1 MSALCTFSRHT
12 CNLRNLEP
20 KLQKWRSHVR
30 IFNLQVTILVG
41 TQSPFIPQKS
51 DLQHGL
57 VFNNPICEL
66 WNKIKIIKTC
76 FILNECIL
84 NISVIHILSGRRRGC
99 VVLTNEAEKKSFIY
113 RKRVCKTSENE
124 TKINIFWFS
133 HVKNLVGSSMCSAH
147 AETGNQRSCG
157 TAHKKKK
164 KNYPSAYTA
173 LYQVC
178 NTGKKTLKNQHNLL
192 IDICPKTS
200 LSRGL

>member
-1 MSALCTFSRHT
+1 MKKSCQNFQSPSHDFSRNPISLH
-12 CNLRNLEP
+12 
-20 KLQKWRSHVR
+20 
-30 IFNLQVTILVG
+30 
-41 TQSPFIPQKS
+41 PQKS

-147 AETGNQRSCG
+147 AEAGNQRSCG
-157 TAHKKKK
+157 TAHKKK

-178 NTGKKTLKNQHNLL
+178 NTGKKTSIFVPKHLHPEVCKNVKKSH
-192 IDICPKTS
+192 IFM
-200 LSRGL
+200 

>member
-1 MSALCTFSRHT
+1 MKKSCQNFQSPSHDFSRNPISLH
-12 CNLRNLEP
+12 
-20 KLQKWRSHVR
+20 
-30 IFNLQVTILVG
+30 
-41 TQSPFIPQKS
+41 PQKS

-84 NISVIHILSGRRRGC
+84 NSSVIHILSGRGRGC

-147 AETGNQRSCG
+147 AEAGNQRSCG

-164 KNYPSAYTA
+164 ELPISLYSIVSGVQHRKKN
-173 LYQVC
+173 L
-178 NTGKKTLKNQHNLL
+178 
-192 IDICPKTS
+192 DICPKTS